1 MKELKCPHCGHVF
14 NADPDTFESIA
25 LQVRN
30 AEFESELRR
39 RTDEITRLLES
50 QYQTKSV
57 AQKSAMQS
65 DLEKRDTQIIDLT
78 RRLDDLSRQKDLE
91 SQALLARAEQRHAE
105 LIAEKTRE
113 IDALRATVSQND
125 RSMQIVLLSEQRKQA
140 DALHAKDEE
149 ISRLA
154 HLVEAEKKE
163 AAIREAGLIRQHETI
178 IREKDA
184 TIEFYKDF
192 KARLSTKMI
201 GESLEL
207 HCANEFSRVRAYA
220 YPNAYFEK
228 DNDAS
233 QGSKGDFIFRDY
245 IDGVEYISIMFEM
258 KNEADTTATKHRN
271 EDFLAKLDRDRREKK
286 CEYAVLV
293 SMLEPDSELYNDG
306 IVDVSHRYPHMFV
319 IRPQFFLPIIALLSQ
334 SSQKSVQYRIDL
346 ENARRQSVDVTN
358 FEERLNAFR
367 DGFSRNYRIASEK
380 FQTAIREIDTSI
392 SHLQKIKDALL
403 GSENQLRL
411 ANDKAD
417 DLTIK
422 KLTRGNPTMKAE
434 FDRVRKNRV
443 ENDD

>member
-30 AEFESELRR
+30 AEFESELHR

-65 DLEKRDTQIIDLT
+65 DLEKRDAQIIDLT

-149 ISRLA
+149 ISRLT
-154 HLVEAEKKE
+154 HLVDAEKKE

-201 GESLEL
+201 GESLEQ

-434 FDRVRKNRV
+434 FDRARKNRV
-443 ENDD
+443 EDDD

>member
-14 NADPDTFESIA
+14 TADPDTFESIA

-65 DLEKRDTQIIDLT
+65 DLEKRDAQILDLT

-91 SQALLARAEQRHAE
+91 SQALMARAEQRHAE
-105 LIAEKTRE
+105 LIAEKSRE

-125 RSMQIVLLSEQRKQA
+125 RSIQIALLSEQRKQA

-149 ISRLA
+149 ITRLT
-154 HLVEAEKKE
+154 HLVDAEKKE

-201 GESLEL
+201 GESLEQ

-434 FDRVRKNRV
+434 FDRVRKNRA

>member
-65 DLEKRDTQIIDLT
+65 DLEKRDAQIIDLT

-105 LIAEKTRE
+105 LIAEKARE

-125 RSMQIVLLSEQRKQA
+125 RSMQIALLSEQRKQA

-201 GESLEL
+201 GESLEQ